1 MFSKK
6 KMMISGFLVI
16 SIVLGLCHPVE
27 AQADTLYVESDG
39 SRILEV
45 SVSTEFTIDIWIRNF
60 SAPATVMYFT
70 IVYDPNSMEIVTGT
84 TTPPSGWGAGTS
96 IPSLG
101 QVAYI
106 ASGAAFQGT
115 QAWYSLTF
123 HCIAEGNTP
132 INVIDAIYTDASGV
146 NQTLNVLKASVNQIT
161 HPVGGVASP
170 VNKAEI
176 IAPYI
181 ALAGLIAAVSTVYII
196 KKRRD

>member
-1 MFSKK
+1 MEEEIATKVLHKTKTSDFIRLFEYMEEVSKIIGREK
-6 KMMISGFLVI
+6 AL
-16 SIVLGLCHPVE
+16 E
-27 AQADTLYVESDG
+27 
-39 SRILEV
+39 ILE
-45 SVSTEFTIDIWIRNF
+45 DINTRNRL
-60 SAPATVMYFT
+60 
-70 IVYDPNSMEIVTGT
+70 DWLNKNKDKLNQNG
-84 TTPPSGWGAGTS
+84 
-96 IPSLG
+96 
-101 QVAYI
+101 
-106 ASGAAFQGT
+106 
-115 QAWYSLTF
+115 
-123 HCIAEGNTP
+123 EGNTP